1 MYVCTCTGFIARRFF
16 FSFRFRPEKGEPHNA
31 FSLFLIQHKLTQK
44 LQSKSISNVI
54 NYVHSSTGN
63 VSKDTTHII
72 LKKIKKIA
80 TKKYNNKKNNNKKN
94 YYKYKKIFI
103 KKIYIFLSFFSSSVL
118 SPQSSVSSPLSSSSV
133 N

>member
-72 LKKIKKIA
+72 ILKKIKIA
-80 TKKYNNKKNNNKKN
+80 TKKYNNKKEEEQQQKE
-94 YYKYKKIFI
+94 Y
-103 KKIYIFLSFFSSSVL
+103 
-118 SPQSSVSSPLSSSSV
+118 
-133 N
+133 

>member
-72 LKKIKKIA
+72 LKKIKIA

-118 SPQSSVSSPLSSSSV
+118 SPQSSVSSPLSSSV